1 MDSLSRGLDALSQ
14 TPTWCMTPAEQAEA
28 LVASRAQRARLA
40 ELELRVLVAAD
51 RNSVGADAGATSTAV
66 WLAEATGSTRAACFR
81 DVRLAHALDG
91 AFEATRRAL
100 AAGSIDVEQA
110 GVVVHAVQA
119 LTEQH
124 EDLPEQTLVAA
135 QAHLLDLA
143 ARFDAKA
150 LARLGK
156 RLFEVVC
163 PEAAE
168 AAEGRMLARE
178 EERARRLAY
187 VTFHDNG
194 DGTSEGRFR
203 VPTLHAHLLR
213 KALEALISPRRLGE
227 RRMDPAS
234 GKPLPHSTLLG
245 RGFLELLERHLNL
258 DTLPG
263 GGGSPFTVVVT
274 VALDTLRAGLGIAE
288 VETGH
293 RISAGEVRRL
303 ACRAGI
309 IPMVLGGA
317 SEPLDLGRERR
328 LFSKYQRIALNHQ
341 FGGCA
346 AANCDRPPAWTEA
359 HHEDAWANG
368 GRTDLARGIPLCPP
382 HHHMAD
388 HPDSWDMRRLPT
400 GGVRFTRRQ

>member
-1 MDSLSRGLDALSQ
+1 MDALTRGLDGLSQ
-14 TPTWCMTPAEQAEA
+14 TPTWSMTPAEQAEV
-28 LVASRAQRARLA
+28 LVALRAQRARLA

-51 RNSVGADAGATSTAV
+51 RNTVGAEAAATSTAV
-66 WLAEATGSTRAACFR
+66 WLAEATGSTRAACVR

-91 AFEATRRAL
+91 EFDGTRQAL
-100 AAGSIDVEQA
+100 AAGTIDVERA

-119 LTEQH
+119 LTEEH
-124 EDLPEQTLVAA
+124 EELPAETRVAA
-135 QAHLLDLA
+135 EAHLLDLA
-143 ARFDAKA
+143 ARFDART

-163 PEAAE
+163 PEAAD
-168 AAEGRMLARE
+168 AAEGRILARE

-187 VTFHDNG
+187 LTVHDNG

-203 VPTLHAHLLR
+203 LPTLHAHLLR
-213 KALEALISPRRLGE
+213 KALEALTSPRRLGE
-227 RRMDPAS
+227 GRMDP
-234 GKPLPHSTLLG
+234 GTGRPLPHSTLLG
-245 RGFLELLERHLNL
+245 HGLMELLERHLDL

-263 GGGSPFTVVVT
+263 AGGSPFTVVVT
-274 VALDTLRAGLGIAE
+274 VALDALRAELGIAA

-303 ACRAGI
+303 ACRAGF

-328 LFSKYQRIALNHQ
+328 LFTKYQRIALHHQ
-341 FGGCA
+341 YGGCA
-346 AANCDRPPAWTEA
+346 ATNCDRPPAWTEA
-359 HHEDAWANG
+359 HHEHAWASG
-368 GRTDLARGIPLCPP
+368 GRTDLAHGIPLCPP

-388 HPDSWDMRRLPT
+388 HPDAWDMRRSPS